1 MDDLLPLTDID
12 FRFIADMLYER
23 FGIHLED
30 QKRIL
35 VAGRLNKRVRT
46 LGLASFSEYFKFL
59 RADKS
64 GDELSE
70 LINRI
75 TTNHSF
81 FFRERDHFDFIGQT
95 VLPEL
100 DKKIKANPKYPLRI
114 WSAGCAAGEEVHTL
128 AMVLREHFGPAIDS
142 LDIGLIATDISL
154 AALNEAKEGSYP
166 ENRLKEVPKAL
177 LHKYFIKNPDG
188 DYSVTPDIKK
198 MVLFKRL
205 NLMTEKFPFQ
215 GNFDI
220 VFCRNVMIYFD
231 NDSRRKLVS
240 SVYNCIKPGGFF
252 FIGHSESLQRDT
264 CPFNYV
270 RPAIYRKGAS
280 EK

>member
-1 MDDLLPLTDID
+1 MDDLLHLTDTD
-12 FRFIADMLYER
+12 FRFIADMLYDR

-59 RADKS
+59 RADQS

-70 LINRI
+70 LINRL

-81 FFRERDHFDFIGQT
+81 FFREHDHFEFIVKT

-100 DKKIKANPKYPLRI
+100 EKKFKTGSRLPLRI
-114 WSAGCAAGEEVHTL
+114 WSAGCAAGEEVYTL
-128 AMVLREHFGPAIDS
+128 AMILREHFGPGIDS
-142 LDIGLIATDISL
+142 MDVGLIATDISL
-154 AALNEAKEGSYP
+154 AALTEAKTAIYA
-166 ENRLKEVPKAL
+166 ENKVQHVPHIYAA
-177 LHKYFIKNPDG
+177 KYFSKTAAG
-188 DYSVTPDIKK
+188 DFAVSGDIKK

-205 NLMTEKFPFQ
+205 NLMTETFPFQ
-215 GNFDI
+215 GAFDI

-231 NDSRRKLVS
+231 NESRRKLVS
-240 SVYNCIKPGGFF
+240 SIYNYIKPEGYF

-264 CPFNYV
+264 CPFHYV
-270 RPAIYRKGAS
+270 RPAIYKKGAS
-280 EK
+280 